1 MRRKDLMDAPQE
13 QVYSKISG
21 SSPNSSVLEAV
32 SGRDLPDARPNESQR
47 HALKDF
53 ARSLRARFSSHELV
67 YLASAVEVQANE
79 QRAEEEGRTA
89 S

>member
-1 MRRKDLMDAPQE
+1 MDAPQE
-13 QVYSKISG
+13 QFYSKNPEG
-21 SSPNSSVLEAV
+21 LLNSPDLEAV
-32 SGRDLPDARPNESQR
+32 GDRDLPDARPNEAQR
-47 HALKDF
+47 QALKDF

-79 QRAEEEGRTA
+79 RRAEEEGRAA

>member
-1 MRRKDLMDAPQE
+1 MIAQQRQF
-13 QVYSKISG
+13 YSNGLGG
-21 SSPNSSVLEAV
+21 SLRSPVLEAV
-32 SGRDLPDARPNESQR
+32 GDRELPDARPNESQR
-47 HALKDF
+47 QALKDF

-79 QRAEEEGRTA
+79 RRVEEERRAA